1 MPHKPL
7 SPTSGLD
14 LTEGQM
20 VPRKPPVG
28 GAEPQG
34 GFDQQDEHE
43 QIVPEPTRESH
54 PLRAQVIDIRDFVAA
69 KLRVHDGTVLDDV
82 KQRMWTRW
90 LKGLDMLPMRSNFQ
104 DPVTGLVPSR
114 KSVEHAIRYAAN
126 DELGR
131 QRRTIE
137 NQRRMIRELQQRRT
151 A

>member
-1 MPHKPL
+1 MPPKPL
-7 SPTSGLD
+7 PPTPSLAPSRSQVE
-14 LTEGQM
+14 LSQLELL
-20 VPRKPPVG
+20 
-28 GAEPQG
+28 GAHLQRST
-34 GFDQQDEHE
+34 DQQDEHE